1 MKQGIYSE
9 IVGAK
14 TQPVRVICLPP
25 DPSHASDDDWANA
38 RRLSLALAERE
49 GCDGLAEIALGLPDE
64 PVSDNGWRAI
74 VIPRSLDATKDEI
87 ESDTATAKRIEI
99 YLRAVTDVDDAV
111 RHLRGAGTNRVI
123 AAAVAGLTVWTGLRQ

>member
-1 MKQGIYSE
+1 MFSRVSESWPSWGAEWESMVHGLRESRYATQRPRFSVGGRRARRKRRRQLKQGIYSE

-49 GCDGLAEIALGLPDE
+49 GCDGLAEIALGLP
-64 PVSDNGWRAI
+64 R
-74 VIPRSLDATKDEI
+74 
-87 ESDTATAKRIEI
+87 
-99 YLRAVTDVDDAV
+99 
-111 RHLRGAGTNRVI
+111 
-123 AAAVAGLTVWTGLRQ
+123 